1 MAELWMGLVYI
12 ASSLDQIGPITN
24 TVSDAA
30 EIPFLISGKDPL
42 DSTCLDKPVPN
53 YLSNLNKS
61 IKDLKLGLLKN
72 ALNIKV

>member
-1 MAELWMGLVYI
+1 MGLVAF

-30 EIPFLISGKDPL
+30 EVLLSISGKDPL

-53 YLSNLNKS
+53 YMSDLNKS
-61 IKDLKLGLLKN
+61 KEFKN
-72 ALNIKV
+72 WNY